1 MVAEE
6 NLRKLKSKTL
16 YKLTLLFLKTIPVLL
31 ALCNVI
37 HTGLCLAGIDKY
49 ADILSMLGSCS
60 ILTLSFLYLTSYVF
74 KFCEY
79 HRMPLH
85 FIVVTDIIDCIDYYI
100 GIPLDLFQFIVLYST
115 VIGISILL
123 TILLYVKCHKKSTF
137 KNS

>member
-1 MVAEE
+1 M
-6 NLRKLKSKTL
+6 
-16 YKLTLLFLKTIPVLL
+16 F
-31 ALCNVI
+31 
-37 HTGLCLAGIDKY
+37 
-49 ADILSMLGSCS
+49 GSCS

-85 FIVVTDIIDCIDYYI
+85 FIVITDIIDCIDYYI

-115 VIGISILL
+115 VIGITILL
-123 TILLYVKCHKKSTF
+123 IILLYVKCHKKSTF